1 MPTLLYQIHLFFS
14 INPTNILGFVTRKL
28 RIIENKEFRFCIAS
42 MRHLL
47 LQKRA
52 QSTLRF
58 GPSRAKVPRTLWT
71 RSGAFFCAKGNAQF
85 PFAQKKSGCR
95 KMQPDNHKQNVL
107 FLDSMFCAPSFLVV
121 YPVKLYHDIL
131 MSVNRYRPIDRHFI

>member
-14 INPTNILGFVTRKL
+14 INPTNILGFVTRKF

-47 LQKRA
+47 LQKR
-52 QSTLRF
+52 
-58 GPSRAKVPRTLWT
+58 
-71 RSGAFFCAKGNAQF
+71 AQF

-121 YPVKLYHDIL
+121 YPVKLYHDRL
-131 MSVNRYRPIDRHFI
+131 MAVNRYRPIDRHCIESLITRAYL

>member
-14 INPTNILGFVTRKL
+14 INPTNILGFVTRKF

-52 QSTLRF
+52 Q
-58 GPSRAKVPRTLWT
+58 KVMRNFL
-71 RSGAFFCAKGNAQF
+71 S
-85 PFAQKKSGCR
+85 QKKIRLQKNATGQS
-95 KMQPDNHKQNVL
+95 
-107 FLDSMFCAPSFLVV
+107 
-121 YPVKLYHDIL
+121 
-131 MSVNRYRPIDRHFI
+131 